1 MSELKKIF
9 KPLFAKGLTAGD
21 GESLSIESFD
31 RGVVG
36 QFVGLYGLDEL
47 FESLPDTLTDISI
60 SNSSGGGQII
70 TIPKSISKFKNLQN
84 LSLSNCIDRVPEEV
98 CQLSQLEFVGFMNN
112 PQLTSI
118 PECLG
123 EMPNIYFVNIDG
135 SPNIKMPEIFNQKW
149 NMIDEGLWE
158 NEQ

>member
-47 FESLPDTLTDISI
+47 FESLPDTLT
-60 SNSSGGGQII
+60 SSK
-70 TIPKSISKFKNLQN
+70 TLTLAAES
-84 LSLSNCIDRVPEEV
+84 
-98 CQLSQLEFVGFMNN
+98 FV
-112 PQLTSI
+112 LY
-118 PECLG
+118 EC
-123 EMPNIYFVNIDG
+123 
-135 SPNIKMPEIFNQKW
+135 K
-149 NMIDEGLWE
+149 
-158 NEQ
+158 